1 MPKQK
6 DPNREEQRSG
16 SLARPRVI
24 WCRRAVG
31 AAGSME
37 PARLTIADYSV
48 AEQLRDVATKVGDER
63 SLGQFMVPVLPRL
76 FMRLGQ
82 FLFAQQLRRGA
93 NSGSDWHTACFAA
106 IDDR

>member
-1 MPKQK
+1 
-6 DPNREEQRSG
+6 
-16 SLARPRVI
+16 
-24 WCRRAVG
+24 
-31 AAGSME
+31 ME
-37 PARLTIADYSV
+37 PARLTIADYSI

-63 SLGQFMVPVLPRL
+63 SLGRFMVPVLPRL